1 MDTRC
6 SEQNRRKA
14 VTQSFRGL
22 QRQKVAKSA
31 RPPATR
37 EFSRAAGLFFC
48 RRSHNAGP
56 KGFLSPPRGG
66 DKGKPGEN
74 RRRKAPRLPHALRAM
89 PVEPPN
95 LTQERICV
103 VAPGEIGRASCRER
117 LDATGPAL
125 RGQTRNA

>member
-56 KGFLSPPRGG
+56 KGFLSPPPGG

-74 RRRKAPRLPHALRAM
+74 LRRKAPTLPHTLRAM
-89 PVEPPN
+89 AVDPPPP
-95 LTQERICV
+95 TPAQECQ
-103 VAPGEIGRASCRER
+103 VA
-117 LDATGPAL
+117 T
-125 RGQTRNA
+125 